1 MALDRLTKVDGGGI
15 STTSDYRVGIITA
28 SKFVGPFDGSGG
40 NFSGVVTA
48 TNGVFSGN
56 ISAVDGNFS
65 GNVTI
70 GGTLTYEDVT
80 NIDSVGIITAR
91 DGIDCNGDLDV
102 DGHTNLDNV
111 SVAGVSTF
119 TGNVDF
125 SAGVDV
131 LGNLT
136 VSNTEPYI
144 LLQDTNND
152 DDFIIRNT
160 NGVFTIRD
168 ATNGADRLTINSNGK
183 TTFPNDVELSSTLTI
198 ESTQPTIQL
207 NDTNANDDFAIRNVD
222 GVFGIRDITNGANRF
237 TINSSGEVDIAGN
250 LNAAAGIDV
259 TGNIIASGDITANGG
274 DLTISGVTAVLHLT
288 DTNNDDD
295 FSIMNENG
303 LFIIR
308 DATNSANRI
317 SINSS
322 GVVNIPGNTDFGAGI
337 DVVGTIQDTGTTAK
351 IDLTNSGTN
360 ATEQAA
366 TLYTSNSGTHNRIV
380 IKTYTNGGGDPYIK
394 FDAGGQ
400 DMVVGTRY
408 AGTTNNLLVL
418 GPGLDPDTTS
428 GIFVKG
434 NGNIGI
440 AEDNPTRKLDVSG
453 DVLGNA
459 FMLRGNTTAS
469 PSIQAQMFRP
479 ADNTLAFATDGN
491 NERLRIDSSGHVIIA
506 NAGYGTADTNA
517 DNFQVKTTSSSSSCG
532 LSILSADNQNS
543 TLYFGNASDSKHAE
557 IVWSDASNLFLI
569 GTSNAGASIK
579 FRTANQSD
587 ALTIDSS
594 GHLLP
599 GAAGTQNLGGTSA
612 EWGDVY
618 IADNKKVF
626 LGSDQDFTLHHNNSH
641 AIVKNTTGRLYVLS
655 DNLWFKNQA
664 DNSDLARFLNGD
676 QVILYYAG
684 NPKLQ
689 TISNGISVTGKVV
702 ASGEIETAQDYPNQ
716 RPTLDFNFAKTK
728 ALDPRLS
735 YVRSGPASYY
745 DDRGLLVLVGDDTP
759 RFDHDPMT
767 RESKGI
773 LLEESRRNMQPHS
786 IQYGLNS
793 SDGWVNITSQVYLD
807 YNPGVVTP
815 TGDTIGAIT
824 FKDKGGTSQHYI
836 TTDVI
841 TVSSGTTYTFSFFF
855 KSISGSDAN
864 NIKVIT
870 GSNLPFEI
878 RSFYFSGVDA
888 GTSTGDDTTLT
899 QLPNGWWRGTYVFTA
914 NGNGDT
920 AFYFDLNAL
929 NSGAPKNN
937 VMAIY
942 GIQTEIGDF
951 PTSYIPTDGNYAIRG
966 GDTLTMT
973 GSDLTDVFNNLEGT
987 MFYEASLESLTRDN
1001 QPIVAFRDISGS
1013 TSDYH
1018 AMGYAI
1024 GGSLGS
1030 IRTWFRSNSGNEFLS
1045 AHTNNGL
1052 NVRSFYKHIYGYKL
1066 SDCADAY
1073 RTATKSGLI
1082 DQAPATGDGNPMI
1095 TEGLIDE
1102 LRFGEYYS
1110 LGDTLKLD
1118 AGHIKRFSYW
1128 TQKLTNTQL
1137 TTYIS

>member
-360 ATEQAA
+360 ATEQTA

-543 TLYFGNASDSKHAE
+543 TLYFGNASDTKHAE
-557 IVWSDASNLFLI
+557 VVWSDASNLFLI
-569 GTSNAGASIK
+569 GTSNTGASIK

-626 LGSDQDFTLHHNNSH
+626 LGSDQDFTLHHNNTH

-655 DNLWFKNQA
+655 DDLWFKNQA

-676 QVILYYAG
+676 SVIL
-684 NPKLQ
+684 
-689 TISNGISVTGKVV
+689 
-702 ASGEIETAQDYPNQ
+702 
-716 RPTLDFNFAKTK
+716 
-728 ALDPRLS
+728 LS
-735 YVRSGPASYY
+735 
-745 DDRGLLVLVGDDTP
+745 L
-759 RFDHDPMT
+759 
-767 RESKGI
+767 I
-773 LLEESRRNMQPHS
+773 
-786 IQYGLNS
+786 
-793 SDGWVNITSQVYLD
+793 
-807 YNPGVVTP
+807 
-815 TGDTIGAIT
+815 
-824 FKDKGGTSQHYI
+824 
-836 TTDVI
+836 
-841 TVSSGTTYTFSFFF
+841 
-855 KSISGSDAN
+855 
-864 NIKVIT
+864 
-870 GSNLPFEI
+870 
-878 RSFYFSGVDA
+878 
-888 GTSTGDDTTLT
+888 
-899 QLPNGWWRGTYVFTA
+899 
-914 NGNGDT
+914 
-920 AFYFDLNAL
+920 
-929 NSGAPKNN
+929 
-937 VMAIY
+937 
-942 GIQTEIGDF
+942 
-951 PTSYIPTDGNYAIRG
+951 
-966 GDTLTMT
+966 
-973 GSDLTDVFNNLEGT
+973 
-987 MFYEASLESLTRDN
+987 
-1001 QPIVAFRDISGS
+1001 
-1013 TSDYH
+1013 
-1018 AMGYAI
+1018 
-1024 GGSLGS
+1024 
-1030 IRTWFRSNSGNEFLS
+1030 
-1045 AHTNNGL
+1045 
-1052 NVRSFYKHIYGYKL
+1052 HI
-1066 SDCADAY
+1066 
-1073 RTATKSGLI
+1073 
-1082 DQAPATGDGNPMI
+1082 
-1095 TEGLIDE
+1095 
-1102 LRFGEYYS
+1102 
-1110 LGDTLKLD
+1110 
-1118 AGHIKRFSYW
+1118 
-1128 TQKLTNTQL
+1128 
-1137 TTYIS
+1137 

>member
-360 ATEQAA
+360 ATEQTA

-579 FRTANQSD
+579 FRTANQTD
-587 ALTIDSS
+587 AL
-594 GHLLP
+594 L
-599 GAAGTQNLGGTSA
+599 
-612 EWGDVY
+612 
-618 IADNKKVF
+618 
-626 LGSDQDFTLHHNNSH
+626 
-641 AIVKNTTGRLYVLS
+641 
-655 DNLWFKNQA
+655 
-664 DNSDLARFLNGD
+664 
-676 QVILYYAG
+676 
-684 NPKLQ
+684 
-689 TISNGISVTGKVV
+689 
-702 ASGEIETAQDYPNQ
+702 
-716 RPTLDFNFAKTK
+716 
-728 ALDPRLS
+728 
-735 YVRSGPASYY
+735 
-745 DDRGLLVLVGDDTP
+745 
-759 RFDHDPMT
+759 
-767 RESKGI
+767 
-773 LLEESRRNMQPHS
+773 
-786 IQYGLNS
+786 
-793 SDGWVNITSQVYLD
+793 ITSQGRIGL
-807 YNPGVVTP
+807 NGVV
-815 TGDTIGAIT
+815 
-824 FKDKGGTSQHYI
+824 
-836 TTDVI
+836 
-841 TVSSGTTYTFSFFF
+841 
-855 KSISGSDAN
+855 
-864 NIKVIT
+864 
-870 GSNLPFEI
+870 
-878 RSFYFSGVDA
+878 
-888 GTSTGDDTTLT
+888 
-899 QLPNGWWRGTYVFTA
+899 
-914 NGNGDT
+914 
-920 AFYFDLNAL
+920 
-929 NSGAPKNN
+929 
-937 VMAIY
+937 
-942 GIQTEIGDF
+942 
-951 PTSYIPTDGNYAIRG
+951 PTSSHANVTSSIHLADSNTILSRTGNQYFALYQNLKQ
-966 GDTLTMT
+966 T
-973 GSDLTDVFNNLEGT
+973 SADV
-987 MFYEASLESLTRDN
+987 TRYLVN
-1001 QPIVAFRDISGS
+1001 GCLLYTSPSPRDVEECRMPS
-1013 TSDYH
+1013 
-1018 AMGYAI
+1018 
-1024 GGSLGS
+1024 
-1030 IRTWFRSNSGNEFLS
+1030 S
-1045 AHTNNGL
+1045 A
-1052 NVRSFYKHIYGYKL
+1052 
-1066 SDCADAY
+1066 
-1073 RTATKSGLI
+1073 
-1082 DQAPATGDGNPMI
+1082 
-1095 TEGLIDE
+1095 
-1102 LRFGEYYS
+1102 
-1110 LGDTLKLD
+1110 
-1118 AGHIKRFSYW
+1118 
-1128 TQKLTNTQL
+1128 
-1137 TTYIS
+1137 

>member
-1 MALDRLTKVDGGGI
+1 MALDNLTKIDGGGI
-15 STTSDYRVGIITA
+15 STTSNYRVGIITA
-28 SKFVGPFDGSGG
+28 SKFIGPFDGSVG
-40 NFSGVVTA
+40 NFSGIITA
-48 TNGVFSGN
+48 LG
-56 ISAVDGNFS
+56 ANFS

-80 NIDSVGIITAR
+80 NIDSVGIITAQK
-91 DGIDCNGDLDV
+91 DIHVGAGVSAVGVGTFGSLDISGDIDV

-119 TGNVDF
+119 TGNADF

-131 LGNLT
+131 TGDINVTSTLPVINLID
-136 VSNTEPYI
+136 SNS
-144 LLQDTNND
+144 ND
-152 DDFIIRNT
+152 DFAIKNVD
-160 NGVFTIRD
+160 GVFTIRD
-168 ATNGADRLTINSNGK
+168 ATNGADRLTIDSNGK
-183 TTFPNDVELSSTLTI
+183 TTFPNDVDLSSTLTI

-222 GVFGIRDITNGANRF
+222 GVFGVRDITNGADRF
-237 TINSSGEVDIAGN
+237 TINSSGVVNIPGN
-250 LNAAAGIDV
+250 TDFGAGIDV

-295 FSIMNENG
+295 FSIINENG

-337 DVVGTIQDTGTTAK
+337 DVIGTITDTGTDAK
-351 IDLTNSGTN
+351 LNLTNSGTN
-360 ATEQAA
+360 ATEQTA
-366 TLYTSNSGTHNRIV
+366 TFLTSNSGTHNRIV
-380 IKTYTNGGGDPYIK
+380 IKTSTNNGGDPYIK

-400 DMVVGTRY
+400 DMIVGTRY

-418 GPGLDPDTTS
+418 GPGLDPDNASS

-434 NGNIGI
+434 NGNIGFG
-440 AEDNPTRKLDVSG
+440 EDNPTRKLDVSG
-453 DVLGNA
+453 DILGNA

-479 ADNTLAFATDGN
+479 ENNTLAFATDGN
-491 NERLRIDSSGHVIIA
+491 NERLRITSDGFVGIENTSPNLSLAGARNLVIGSGS
-506 NAGYGTADTNA
+506 GDR
-517 DNFQVKTTSSSSSCG
+517 G
-532 LSILSADNQNS
+532 LTIMS
-543 TLYFGNASDSKHAE
+543 
-557 IVWSDASNLFLI
+557 
-569 GTSNAGASIK
+569 GTSGVGHIE
-579 FRTANQSD
+579 FSD
-587 ALTIDSS
+587 GTGSSAEKTSGGIRYYHNSNYMRFNTNGGNERLRIDSS

-618 IADNKKVF
+618 IADSKKAYF
-626 LGSDQDFTLHHNNSH
+626 GSDQDFEISHNGSH
-641 AIVKNTTGRLYVLS
+641 AIVKETTGRLYVLG
-655 DNLWFKNQA
+655 DDIWFKNQS
-664 DNSDLARFLNGD
+664 DNESLARFMNGGE
-676 QVILYYAG
+676 VFLYNNDNLRLTTTA
-684 NPKLQ
+684 
-689 TISNGISVTGKVV
+689 TGITVGGEV
-702 ASGEIETAQDYPNQ
+702 AATQDYPNQ

-728 ALDPRLS
+728 ALDPRLT

-786 IQYGLNS
+786 IQYGRNAA
-793 SDGWVNITSQVYLD
+793 DGWVNIVSQMYVD
-807 YNPGVVTP
+807 YHPEVVTP

-824 FKDKGGTSQHYI
+824 FKDIGGTTQHYL
-836 TTDVI
+836 TTDAI

-864 NIKVIT
+864 NIKVTT
-870 GSNLPFEI
+870 GSSNLPFEI
-878 RSFYFSGVDA
+878 RSFYFSGADA

-899 QLPNGWWRGTYVFTA
+899 QLPNGWWRGTYVVTA
-914 NGNGDT
+914 SGNGAA
-920 AFYFDLNAL
+920 AFYFDLHAL

-942 GIQTEIGDF
+942 GIQCEIGDF

-973 GSDLTDVFNNLEGT
+973 GSDLTDVFNEEEGT

-1001 QPIVAFRDISGS
+1001 QPVVAFRDISS
-1013 TSDYH
+1013 TTSDYH
-1018 AMGYAI
+1018 AMGWRI
-1024 GGSLGS
+1024 GGGTSV
-1030 IRTWFRSNSGNEFLS
+1030 IRTWFRSNSANEFLS
-1045 AHTNNGL
+1045 SHGSTGL
-1052 NVRSFYKHIYGYKL
+1052 TTKMFYKHIYGYKL

-1073 RTATKSGLI
+1073 STPTSSGLVT
-1082 DQAPATGDGNPMI
+1082 QAPATGDGNPMI
-1095 TEGLIDE
+1095 TEGLVDE
-1102 LRFGEYYS
+1102 LRFGGYYS
-1110 LGDTLKLD
+1110 LGDTYKLD